1 VNALLTFAA
10 LGPPELSRTGEVL
23 SVTRLDGPGTFC
35 ESDGQRDWFV
45 WSGDRL
51 YCVWEDSETRK
62 PGGGEGFVGYE
73 VDTRR
78 FRERHGASLALI
90 RERHGASLALT
101 ARFAEAFGDL
111 FEPEVTEGR

>member
-1 VNALLTFAA
+1 MLTFAV
-10 LGPPELSRTGEVL
+10 LGPPELSPTGERV

-62 PGGGEGFVGYE
+62 AGEGFIGYE

-78 FRERHGASLALI
+78 FRERHGASLAL
-90 RERHGASLALT
+90 T
-101 ARFAEAFGDL
+101 ARFADAFGDL
-111 FEPEVTEGR
+111 FESEVTEGR